1 MSNSELQQHKTAD
14 TVKWILT
21 RIACILVGIML
32 IGIICGWFDKKAQPQ
47 EKQQDTVQTGGMVV
61 GESSDSGISLM
72 SATVPVSEYAAYGVS
87 PQAESAVTLTATITP
102 NIATNK
108 NVDWEI
114 AFKNPSASW
123 ATGKSATDYVAVT
136 PATDG
141 SQTATVE
148 CKAAFGEQMVVTAK
162 SRENSEISATCA
174 VDYVQK
180 IENVSLAIGNV
191 PVNLGG
197 NTDVKIY
204 IGEDNRNN
212 GGTVALNVRMS
223 SVYTLAERITKNVS
237 FLNCGDGGGSE
248 GYFTGQ
254 STLGGPYGSS
264 GYSCDSIDNTEGKTI
279 YFDRRIFSSYN
290 FCRTGTSWQG
300 SNLVSYSDKFSEMS
314 VSDMKY
320 YLDILGESQKILWT
334 VHINVTGS
342 VGGYSYTSTG
352 NIRLAGSE
360 GGTDVTGL
368 ALSENILK
376 F

>member
-1 MSNSELQQHKTAD
+1 MADKNKPKETPAAPAEGQHRNYNERRWMKPSKRAEGYAKDRRSKVHTYGPKEGQELTEYDK
-14 TVKWILT
+14 
-21 RIACILVGIML
+21 GIRSGYLLAQSDHAGMYK
-32 IGIICGWFDKKAQPQ
+32 FKKA
-47 EKQQDTVQTGGMVV
+47 TVQ
-61 GESSDSGISLM
+61 
-72 SATVPVSEYAAYGVS
+72 
-87 PQAESAVTLTATITP
+87 
-102 NIATNK
+102 
-108 NVDWEI
+108 
-114 AFKNPSASW
+114 
-123 ATGKSATDYVAVT
+123 
-136 PATDG
+136 
-141 SQTATVE
+141 
-148 CKAAFGEQMVVTAK
+148 CKAAFAEQIVITAK
-162 SRENSEISATCA
+162 SREKQSIAATCT

-180 IENVSLAIGNV
+180 IESISLSIGNV
-191 PVNLGG
+191 PINLGG

-212 GGTVALNVRMS
+212 GGVITLDVTVS
-223 SVYTLAERITKNVS
+223 EVYTLVETIAKSVS
-237 FLNCGDGGGSE
+237 LLNCGEGGSTE

-254 STLGGPYGSS
+254 STMGGPYGSS